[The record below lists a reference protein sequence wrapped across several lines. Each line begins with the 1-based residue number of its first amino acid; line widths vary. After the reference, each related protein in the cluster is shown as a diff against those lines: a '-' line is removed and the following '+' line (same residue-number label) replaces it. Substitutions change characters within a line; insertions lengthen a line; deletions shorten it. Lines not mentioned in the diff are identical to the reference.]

1 MARISRNA
9 RIARNRPQEATCI
22 ESTSGR
28 SSLACMLGTQHDD
41 GPTDT
46 TRAHNTSTLVL
57 VVRHRDTTLP
67 RAGTHTHHATPPPR
81 HTTDTRA
88 RTTQDPSDARMRG
101 SHSPHLMSAFSS
113 SSQSRRTSTHARTHR
128 PQEATC
134 IESTS
139 GRSSLACMLGTQ
151 MTMGRQT
158 RRVRTT
164 RALWF
169 WWSGI
174 GTQPFHE
181 LAHTHT
187 TLHHHLATR
196 RTHAH
201 AQHKILATHG
211 CEGLTLHT

>member
-1 MARISRNA
+1 MQTWSGTLHLPHARYRTTYLTSSVHPTSRYGQPLHQEGPPGLRPAPQFVPDSHLTAACELMARISRDA
-9 RIARNRPQEATCI
+9 RIARN
-22 ESTSGR
+22 
-28 SSLACMLGTQHDD
+28 
-41 GPTDT
+41 
-46 TRAHNTSTLVL
+46 
-57 VVRHRDTTLP
+57 
-67 RAGTHTHHATPPPR
+67 
-81 HTTDTRA
+81 
-88 RTTQDPSDARMRG
+88 
-101 SHSPHLMSAFSS
+101 
-113 SSQSRRTSTHARTHR
+113 R

-201 AQHKILATHG
+201 AQKILATHG

>member
-1 MARISRNA
+1 MSKLQGPRSNFFFKKRQRGANLWQESTNERTNGRDA
-9 RIARNRPQEATCI
+9 RIARN
-22 ESTSGR
+22 
-28 SSLACMLGTQHDD
+28 
-41 GPTDT
+41 
-46 TRAHNTSTLVL
+46 
-57 VVRHRDTTLP
+57 
-67 RAGTHTHHATPPPR
+67 
-81 HTTDTRA
+81 
-88 RTTQDPSDARMRG
+88 
-101 SHSPHLMSAFSS
+101 
-113 SSQSRRTSTHARTHR
+113 R

-201 AQHKILATHG
+201 AQHKILATHIIARMRG
-211 CEGLTLHT
+211 SHSRSTLNVGVFFVIPVAGAIPHTHPAPPHLHRQVRPDAHL

>member
-1 MARISRNA
+1 MSCTRTTRRAYTSYECNANTSRARRHQERRGTGPHHTMIEAHTACLPQLRRGGTLRKQQRWFEQAA
-9 RIARNRPQEATCI
+9 RSSFEFFFLKRQRGANLHNLWQESAATHGSPGTDLKRPPAST
-22 ESTSGR
+22 STSGR

-46 TRAHNTSTLVL
+46 
-57 VVRHRDTTLP
+57 
-67 RAGTHTHHATPPPR
+67 
-81 HTTDTRA
+81 
-88 RTTQDPSDARMRG
+88 
-101 SHSPHLMSAFSS
+101 
-113 SSQSRRTSTHARTHR
+113 
-128 PQEATC
+128 
-134 IESTS
+134 
-139 GRSSLACMLGTQ
+139 
-151 MTMGRQT
+151 
-158 RRVRTT
+158 RVRTT